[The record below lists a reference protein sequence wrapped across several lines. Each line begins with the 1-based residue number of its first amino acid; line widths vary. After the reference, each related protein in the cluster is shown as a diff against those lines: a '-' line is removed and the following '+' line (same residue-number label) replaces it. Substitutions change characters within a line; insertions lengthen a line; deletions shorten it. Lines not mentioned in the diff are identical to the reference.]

1 MRKLKTMRLSEA
13 VKRYLSNGLDP
24 EFRGWLKDTG
34 VSVNEWDYGDLED
47 FVETKGY
54 RLLM

>member
-1 MRKLKTMRLSEA
+1 MKKLKTMRLSEA
-13 VKRYLSNGLDP
+13 VKKYLSDGLDP
-24 EFRGWLKDTG
+24 EFKSYLKESG
-34 VSVNEWDYGDLED
+34 VGAGEWDYGDLED